1 MSAPIEPS
9 SVSTSSPP
17 LPAPTFADRQQA
29 TEAGFLRGAAY
40 LATSLPDAVANAQ
53 NLERAGLGT
62 LISFARSSQE
72 QSTLRTPGGL
82 YHYMT
87 PEGIERLSKDPPP
100 PGATPVML
108 QHPGAIPS
116 WLEATDG
123 VSPVGGALT
132 SLMDRSAITT
142 TQPVRPDDPVSRYLS
157 IAGSV

>member
-40 LATSLPDAVANAQ
+40 LATALPDAVANAQ

-62 LISFARSSQE
+62 ALSFARSSQE
-72 QSTLRTPGGL
+72 QLPLRTPGGL
-82 YHYMT
+82 YHFIT
-87 PEGIERLSKDPPP
+87 PEGVERFSKDAPPL
-100 PGATPVML
+100 GAQPVTL

-116 WLEATDG
+116 WLQVNESP
-123 VSPVGGALT
+123 SPVGAALT
-132 SLMDRSAITT
+132 SLMDRSPITS
-142 TQPVRPDDPVSRYLS
+142 TQPVRT
-157 IAGSV
+157 